1 MVLHQAG
8 ENTVRYSI
16 RSCKAQLSPVMRL
29 VCCVGPFGRIVAAAY
44 RVAPR
49 PAQPGAWQGLILLG
63 NRRILRNGQ
72 AWLVWCL
79 SWRSLGTAAS
89 IRYAFVLAKGRHS
102 ITGPSLNEHG

>member
-16 RSCKAQLSPVMRL
+16 RSCKAQLSPVLRL
-29 VCCVGPFGRIVAAAY
+29 VCCVRPFGRSVAAAY
-44 RVAPR
+44 RIAPR

-63 NRRILRNGQ
+63 SCRVLRNGQ

-79 SWRSLGTAAS
+79 SCRSLVWHYCA
-89 IRYAFVLAKGRHS
+89 VLR
-102 ITGPSLNEHG
+102 